1 MFVFNDTYPTRQAI
15 DATLADRAY
24 ITIVGAPGMVLRIVD
39 LTVDF
44 EASASAYGLY
54 IVRDRAGD
62 FDGTATPNGVYPGV
76 AQSFDPDPDGVF
88 QLDVWCAAG
97 SGTYLGA
104 FIFEVEIESS
114 PGVWEPLDTSLV
126 TSISIGSTGAASYLA
141 ADEYVGVIKTTL
153 VDAVA
158 LNGEAGPTDL
168 ELTAL
173 IEAGIVGRD
182 LLDVIVILVLRDN
195 AVFDESFNLLRT
207 YLLRDR
213 MGVAGTAS
221 KQGLV
226 ATKQLDDVAVF
237 EAEAAAIVILLLAE
251 GVVFG
256 ATITATY
263 TQIAAV
269 IAKLVLTG
277 RAQNYAQALVMVLD
291 NLVAADLAAA
301 MRRGDL
307 ADTVALN
314 AAVEPTY
321 RLIAQLLDRLLTTDL
336 ASGHFTLSALVLD
349 RFVVGA
355 DLTQTAEVVKI
366 LRDSIGFSFTLTI
379 DGGEYIAWV
388 MNTASKGV
396 SRYSN
401 YPFNSFMKVG
411 DTQFAV
417 ASDGVHR
424 LGGDDDNGTSIDAQ
438 IRLGLSALG
447 TRKLK
452 RVPECFIG
460 MSSRDGG
467 TLLIKV
473 ITVDELTGDK
483 KAYVYE
489 MVHRPA
495 LTTRE
500 NRRKF
505 GQGLQSVDWDFEI
518 ANVDGKHFDLA
529 SIQFR
534 PVILDRR
541 TRG

>member
-1 MFVFNDTYPTRQAI
+1 MFVFNTTYPTRQDI
-15 DATLADRAY
+15 DATTSDRGY
-24 ITIVGAPGMVLRIVD
+24 ITIVGTPGMVLRVVD

-44 EASASAYGLY
+44 DGSAAPYGLY
-54 IVRDRAGD
+54 IVRDRDGD
-62 FDGTATPNGVYPGV
+62 YDGTATPNGVYPGV
-76 AQSFDPDPDGVF
+76 AQTFDADPDGVF

-97 SGTYLGA
+97 SGTYSGA
-104 FIFEVEIESS
+104 FQFEVEIETS
-114 PGVWEPLDTSLV
+114 PGVWEPLDTSFV
-126 TSISIGSTGAASYLA
+126 TSISLSSAGAANYLA
-141 ADEYVGVIKTTL
+141 ADEYVGVVKTTL
-153 VDAVA
+153 ADAVA
-158 LNGEAGPTDL
+158 LNGESNPTNL
-168 ELTAL
+168 ELTSL
-173 IEAGIVGRD
+173 IESGIVARD
-182 LLDVIVILVLRDN
+182 LLDIIVILVLRDR
-195 AVFDESFNLLRT
+195 ALFQESFDLLRT

-213 MGVAGTAS
+213 VGVGATAS
-221 KQGLV
+221 KQGLEV
-226 ATKQLDDVAVF
+226 TKKAEDLAAF
-237 EAEAAAIVILLLAE
+237 EAEAATIVLLLLAE

-256 ATITATY
+256 ATVTATY

-277 RAQNYAQALVMVLD
+277 RAQNFAQALVMVLD

-321 RLIAQLLDRLLTTDL
+321 RLIAQLLDRLLTADL
-336 ASGHFTLSALVLD
+336 AKGHFTLSALVLD

-355 DLTQTAEVVKI
+355 DLSQTAQVVKI

-388 MNTASKGV
+388 MNTASKGI

-424 LGGDDDNGTSIDAQ
+424 LGGDDDNGTSIAAQ

-467 TLLIKV
+467 TLLVKV
-473 ITVDELTGDK
+473 ITVDEQTSEK
-483 KAYVYE
+483 TAYVYE

-495 LTTRE
+495 LATRE

-529 SIQFR
+529 SVQFR